1 MALEGGDPVLP
12 AGVAVSGALQNSGS
26 SRVLFGCGITQALA
40 NSGASW
46 NVATASLLREV
57 APGTS
62 GLFGKCVQE
71 TAKSPGRRGAVIAE
85 LQVELETTGGTGAL
99 TECVLV
105 QPPGGS
111 RFLAR
116 VADVEEVP
124 C

>member
-1 MALEGGDPVLP
+1 MALLAGDPVLP
-12 AGVAVSGALQNSGS
+12 TAVAVDGVLQTSGS
-26 SRVLFGCGITQALA
+26 SRVLFGCGDTQALA

-46 NVATASLLREV
+46 NVAAAALLREV

-62 GLFGKCVQE
+62 GLFGKCVQVDTE
-71 TAKSPGRRGAVIAE
+71 SVSRRGTVIAE
-85 LQVELETTGGTGAL
+85 LQIELDTSGGTGAL

-105 QPPGGS
+105 QPRGGE

-116 VADVEEVP
+116 VSDVSEVV